1 MTGAARTHPPVPLS
15 RTTTHPDALSYPM
28 DFDLTDTTVL
38 VTGGTRGIGRAIVE
52 AFADAG
58 ARVAFTYRS
67 SSETADAIVAELTER
82 GVDAMALQGDV
93 ADPASAQ
100 EAVSAVTDAWERLDV
115 LVNNAGITRDGLM
128 LRLDA
133 DDWDAV
139 LDTNLKGV
147 FNFCK
152 AAYRPFMRQRAG
164 SVINISSVV
173 GVMGN
178 PGQTNYAASKAG
190 MIGFTKSLAKELS
203 GRGVR
208 ANVVAP
214 GYVATD
220 MTEAMGDDAQQ
231 AMLDAVPLGRPAH
244 PEDIAQAVL
253 FLASPAAS
261 YITGHVLH
269 VDGGLAM

>member
-1 MTGAARTHPPVPLS
+1 
-15 RTTTHPDALSYPM
+15 M

-67 SSETADAIVAELTER
+67 SAETADEIVADLSAR
-82 GVDAMALQGDV
+82 GVEAIAIQGDV
-93 ADPASAQ
+93 ANPQAAQ
-100 EAVSAVTDAWERLDV
+100 DAVSAVTDAWERLDV

-152 AAYRPFMRQRAG
+152 AAYRPFMRQRSG

-178 PGQTNYAASKAG
+178 AGQTNYAASKAG

-220 MTEAMGDDAQQ
+220 MTDAMNDEARA
-231 AMLDAVPLGRPAH
+231 AMLDAVPLGRPAD

-253 FLASPAAS
+253 FLASPASS
-261 YITGHVLH
+261 YITGQVLK